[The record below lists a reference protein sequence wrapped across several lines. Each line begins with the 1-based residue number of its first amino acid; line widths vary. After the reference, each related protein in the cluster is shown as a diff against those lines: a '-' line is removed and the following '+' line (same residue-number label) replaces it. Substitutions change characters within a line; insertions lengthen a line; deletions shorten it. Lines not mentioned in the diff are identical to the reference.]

1 MTVGYFFFFSR
12 RAFELDELFAR
23 LMVMENQYYKSEQ
36 LCMDNFEVY
45 IYVYIHFTELIS
57 FEIYIDT
64 YSIETDV
71 ANVGLLQ

>member
-1 MTVGYFFFFSR
+1 
-12 RAFELDELFAR
+12 
-23 LMVMENQYYKSEQ
+23 MVMENQYYKSEQ